1 MAEQILTLDKAICIC
16 RAIEKAYQGMETL
29 VGRRQ
34 QSVAEIS
41 RLQGENKVSRGKGQ
55 GLKCV

>member
-1 MAEQILTLDKAICIC
+1 
-16 RAIEKAYQGMETL
+16 METL
-29 VGRRQ
+29 VGRSQ

-41 RLQGENKVSRGKGQ
+41 RLQGKNKVSRGKGQ